1 MQEQDT
7 RNELEVANEAL
18 VMTYLNF
25 LKYAEHHCNA
35 DQDPLDV
42 ADHVFYVW
50 YKVACETNADEQ
62 EQ

>member
-1 MQEQDT
+1 MQKQDA
-7 RNELEVANEAL
+7 RNELEIANETL

-35 DQDPLDV
+35 NQDPLDV
-42 ADHVFYVW
+42 TDHIFYVW
-50 YKVACETNADEQ
+50 YKVACETNVDEQ